1 MNTQKFTLLSA
12 GVGAHVTNVS
22 YIQQI
27 VIGVI
32 IVLAVAFD
40 TFAKSRRRKA

>member
-1 MNTQKFTLLSA
+1 VLVNF
-12 GVGAHVTNVS
+12 NS

-32 IVLAVAFD
+32 IMLAIAFD
-40 TFAKSRRRKA
+40 TFAKSRRKRS

>member
-1 MNTQKFTLLSA
+1 
-12 GVGAHVTNVS
+12 VTNLS
-22 YIQQI
+22 YLQQI